1 MTAHPAAPAD
11 TVAALPLDDKVR
23 LLTGATPWR
32 LHPLPAAGL
41 RPLVFSDGPAGV
53 RGTGE
58 IPGWTTAALPSPTAL
73 AATWDEDALR
83 RAGRILAAEARAAG
97 VDVLL
102 APLVNLQRTP
112 VAGRHFEYFSEDPL
126 LTARLSAALVTSLQS
141 GGVAACAKHFV
152 ANDSETDRT
161 SYTARVDER
170 TLREVYLA
178 PFEHLVR
185 EAGVWTVMSAYSG
198 IDDGVESSP
207 AGSHHRLL
215 TGVLKDEWGFDGI
228 VVSDWAAT
236 TGTVGPALGGL
247 DLAMPGPDSPWSRE
261 LADAV
266 RSGAVPE
273 ALVDDKVRRLLRL
286 AGRVGALDSS
296 GSFDSLGEQGAG
308 DGPFTAY
315 ALGSRA
321 VEPAAAADGGRARA
335 ARYAESLR
343 ELAASAMVV
352 LRRPAEGG
360 LPVAA
365 LFDVR
370 RIALIGPNAVSAF
383 AQGGGSAFV
392 EPPYVVGFDEGL
404 RAAFPDARITL
415 EQGADAGRKLP
426 AVDPAVLCGA
436 PLVELLDGTGT
447 VLGTL
452 PLTSWDGT
460 VRDFGPYAASAETLR
475 LSVELR
481 LTEPGEHLVEV
492 GVVGRHRVEV
502 DGALVSSSGEEADG
516 TASVLNS
523 STNLP
528 GGTAHAVQVGE
539 VPRTARVVA
548 ELQRLRSPEFG
559 DMFRGVLRHGT
570 PAPGRERL
578 LSAALDAARDAD
590 LVVVVVGTT
599 EEVESEGWDRTSL
612 ALPGDQDALVEAVLS
627 VAPDALVVVN
637 AGAPVQLP
645 WLRRASTVLWS
656 WFPGQEAGHALADV
670 LTGRTEPAGRLPWT
684 LPGAEPLVPSV
695 VPDAAGVLAYT
706 EGLHPGYR
714 GWLRSG
720 REPAAPFGHGLGW
733 TDWAYGE
740 PSWACA
746 EDGTV
751 TVGVDVT
758 NSGARHGSEVVQVYL
773 SAPPGGPGRPVRWLA
788 GFARVTA
795 GTGVTVRAE
804 VRLARRAFEVWNPA
818 TPGWEIP
825 PGEYTAHVGRSVAD
839 VRHTV
844 TVPVTGR

>member
-1 MTAHPAAPAD
+1 MTAHPAAPVD

-178 PFEHLVR
+178 PFEYVVR

-236 TGTVGPALGGL
+236 TTAVAPALGGL
-247 DLAMPGPDSPWSRE
+247 DLAMPGPDSPWSRD

-273 ALVDDKVRRLLRL
+273 TVVDDKVRRLLRL
-286 AGRVGALDSS
+286 ADRVGAL
-296 GSFDSLGEQGAG
+296 GAPGEQGAAQG
-308 DGPFTAY
+308 RFTAY
-315 ALGSRA
+315 ALGSRTA
-321 VEPAAAADGGRARA
+321 DPAPRAAGPARA
-335 ARYAESLR
+335 AGYADGLR

-352 LRRPAEGG
+352 LRRPAAGA

-365 LFDVR
+365 PADVR

-404 RAAFPDARITL
+404 RAAFPDARLTL
-415 EQGADAGRKLP
+415 EQGADAGRRLP

-436 PLVELLDGTGT
+436 PLVELLDGTGA

-452 PLTSWDGT
+452 PLASWEGT

-475 LSVELR
+475 LSAELR

-502 DGALVSSSGEEADG
+502 DGTLVSSSDEEADG

-528 GGTAHAVQVGE
+528 DGTAHAVQVGD

-548 ELQRLRSPEFG
+548 ELQRLRSAEFG
-559 DMFRGVLRHGT
+559 DMFRGVLRHGP

-627 VAPDALVVVN
+627 VAPDAVVVVN

-684 LPGAEPLVPSV
+684 LPDADPLVPSV
-695 VPDAAGVLAYT
+695 LPDAGGVLAYT

-733 TDWAYGE
+733 TDWAYGGA
-740 PSWACA
+740 SWEHA

-751 TVGVDVT
+751 TVAVDVT

-773 SAPPGGPGRPVRWLA
+773 SAPSGGPERPARWLA
-788 GFARVTA
+788 GFARVSA
-795 GTGVTVRAE
+795 GTGATVRAE

-818 TPGWEIP
+818 TAGWEVP
-825 PGEYTAHVGRSVAD
+825 PGAYTAHVGRSVAD
-839 VRHTV
+839 VRRTL
-844 TVPVTGR
+844 TVPVGGR